1 MGECVS
7 KQNVLVQQL
16 NDKSQG
22 IDRNIIT
29 VWILEKIELEMEEN
43 EVMTAKVLDYK
54 RRLKEPYP

>member
-1 MGECVS
+1 VGECVS